1 MPRSLAPRPHVDR
14 PAPTSVVRVRPAPAL
29 EPPFDYEAA
38 GWAFADPRKAPCLPL
53 DWAPRVA
60 GGRAEGRR
68 PAPHRPVPTRPVTPP
83 PSEGRQAAQ
92 RFVRACVE
100 VLNGYRP
107 AAHLRAMVEPAS
119 FSSVADQL
127 TGGRRA
133 PSRATGGPSGA
144 PPVRVRRMRV
154 CEPRAGVAEAAVV
167 LGRGELAWAV
177 ALRFE
182 RRPDGWRCAFVQV
195 V

>member
-1 MPRSLAPRPHVDR
+1 MLGPLATRPPIDHPV
-14 PAPTSVVRVRPAPAL
+14 PPGVVRVRPAPAL
-29 EPPFDYEAA
+29 EPPCDHETTP
-38 GWAFADPRKAPCLPL
+38 WAHADPRRAPCLPL
-53 DWAPRVA
+53 DWPPRMA
-60 GGRAEGRR
+60 RPEARR
-68 PAPHRPVPTRPVTPP
+68 PTAAHRPPPTRPVTPS

-107 AAHLRAMVEPAS
+107 AAHLRSLVDPVA
-119 FSSVADQL
+119 FGSVADQL

-133 PSRATGGPSGA
+133 PSRACGPSGA
-144 PPVRVRRMRV
+144 PTVRVRRLRV
-154 CEPRAGVAEAAVV
+154 CEPRAGVAEVAVV
-167 LGRGELAWAV
+167 LSRGESTWAV

-182 RRPDGWRCAFVQV
+182 RRADGWRCAFVQV